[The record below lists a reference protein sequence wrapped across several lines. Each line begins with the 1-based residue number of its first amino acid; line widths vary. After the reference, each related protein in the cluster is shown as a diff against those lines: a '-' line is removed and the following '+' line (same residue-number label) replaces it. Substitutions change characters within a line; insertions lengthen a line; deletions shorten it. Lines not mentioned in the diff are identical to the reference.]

1 MVLTSGLDSL
11 VRKPQPFQVPG
22 WALKERSGRK
32 GWEARGLEPEVQ
44 PPRQAAETGRPGA
57 RGGSGSG
64 QAWAKNE
71 GKSLPVRALT
81 DCKEAGGGHLNSC
94 LGRVVATGKQS
105 QSRDKGKGR
114 RIKPA
119 VGWAG
124 RGPLLFRF
132 IRSVRGVD
140 MMHLSLP
147 GLFGGHGR
155 GSPRQELSSERRAAS
170 AALAARLP
178 LLGDGQSAP
187 CSRRA
192 GAGQV

>member
-1 MVLTSGLDSL
+1 MDWSQKCNHPAKQLKQGDQGRGEEVD
-11 VRKPQPFQVPG
+11 PG
-22 WALKERSGRK
+22 RHGRRMR
-32 GWEARGLEPEVQ
+32 ARVSQ
-44 PPRQAAETGRPGA
+44 
-57 RGGSGSG
+57 
-64 QAWAKNE
+64 
-71 GKSLPVRALT
+71 VRALT